1 MKKSIIII
9 LIYLFTLSN
18 CGYKISN
25 LQKNYN
31 IIEIET
37 SGNNNINY
45 KIKNKLLSNNQSE
58 SINLIKLN
66 IDTKKNKSIKE
77 KNISNEITKYEIIL
91 TSKINYKSVENNAN
105 GNFVVTKTGN
115 YAVMKKYSDTLN
127 NEKNL
132 IKTLTNEIS
141 EEIEEILKADLN
153 DT

>member
-1 MKKSIIII
+1 MKKNVIII

-45 KIKNKLLSNNQSE
+45 KIKNKLLSNNRSD

-66 IDTKKNKSIKE
+66 IITKKDKSIKE
-77 KNISNEITKYEIIL
+77 KNISNEITKYEIKL
-91 TSKINYKSVENNAN
+91 TSNVNYKSVKDNAN
-105 GNFVVTKTGN
+105 GNFSVTKTGN
-115 YAVMKKYSDTLN
+115 YAVMDKYSETLN

-141 EEIEEILKADLN
+141 EEIEEILKANLN
-153 DT
+153 DS

>member
-1 MKKSIIII
+1 MKKNVIIV

-45 KIKNKLLSNNQSE
+45 KIKNKLLSNNRSD

-66 IDTKKNKSIKE
+66 IITKKDKSIKE

-91 TSKINYKSVENNAN
+91 TSNVNYKSVEDNAN
-105 GNFVVTKTGN
+105 GNFSVTKTGN
-115 YAVMKKYSDTLN
+115 YAVMDKYSETLN

-141 EEIEEILKADLN
+141 EEIEEILKANLN
-153 DT
+153 DS

>member
-45 KIKNKLLSNNQSE
+45 KLRNKLLSNNKSN

-66 IDTKKNKSIKE
+66 IVTKKNKSIKE
-77 KNISNEITKYEIIL
+77 KNITNEITKYEIIL
-91 TSKINYKSVENNAN
+91 TSNVNYKSVEDNTN
-105 GNFVVTKTGN
+105 GNF
-115 YAVMKKYSDTLN
+115 L
-127 NEKNL
+127 
-132 IKTLTNEIS
+132 
-141 EEIEEILKADLN
+141 
-153 DT
+153 

>member
-1 MKKSIIII
+1 M
-9 LIYLFTLSN
+9 Y
-18 CGYKISN
+18 
-25 LQKNYN
+25 
-31 IIEIET
+31 
-37 SGNNNINY
+37 
-45 KIKNKLLSNNQSE
+45 QSVF
-58 SINLIKLN
+58 NLIKLN
-66 IDTKKNKSIKE
+66 IVTKKSKSIKE